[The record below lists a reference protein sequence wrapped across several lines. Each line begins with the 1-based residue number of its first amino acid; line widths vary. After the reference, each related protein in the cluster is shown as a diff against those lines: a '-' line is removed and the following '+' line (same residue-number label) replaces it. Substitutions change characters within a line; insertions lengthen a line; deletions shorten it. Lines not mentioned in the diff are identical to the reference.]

1 MNRLMNAALLAAT
14 ALTLSLLPGLS
25 ATAAAAE
32 SGTVEP
38 GSMSTAD
45 RQQAEANTAEEQQRK
60 KEAAEEARREA
71 EKLAEEQRRE
81 RASRC
86 QIRPVMTDAEIATCK
101 EVWR

>member
-60 KEAAEEARREA
+60 KEAAEEAPARQKSWPRNSA
-71 EKLAEEQRRE
+71 VSAPAAARSAR
-81 RASRC
+81 
-86 QIRPVMTDAEIATCK
+86 
-101 EVWR
+101 